1 MVEGPVGVLNVL
13 EFRRSGLSEG
23 GRLGRVFM
31 FDFMKVMEYQRGV
44 LFRDG
49 RFVRLL
55 EPGLHLVR
63 GEVVLVDLRRQLRS
77 VDAVVRTRDGVP
89 VGVELMVAFR
99 VADPRAAV
107 VRAEDYA
114 WLLANDARASVYR
127 AVSMLRVTE
136 LAGAHN
142 RLELEVQDRLAL
154 EAESYGIRVED
165 VSVRQV
171 RYPRALRRK
180 LKRMEVPGLA

>member
-1 MVEGPVGVLNVL
+1 MPNALNVL
-13 EFRRSGLSEG
+13 EFRRNGLSEG
-23 GRLGRVFM
+23 GRVGRVLM
-31 FDFMKVMEYQRGV
+31 FKLMKVMEYQRGV

-55 EPGLHLVR
+55 EPGLHVVR
-63 GEVVLVDLRRQLRS
+63 GEVALVDLRRRLRS
-77 VDAVVRTRDGVP
+77 VDAVVQAKDGVP

-107 VRAEDYA
+107 VRAEDYS
-114 WLLANDARASVYR
+114 WLLANDARAAVYR
-127 AVSMLRVTE
+127 AVSKFRVTDLPE
-136 LAGAHN
+136 AHN
-142 RLELEVQDRLAL
+142 RLEEDVQDRLAL
-154 EAESYGIRVED
+154 EAESYGVRVED